1 MLKANIINYKMCA
14 LAIVSSLFEQSKNA
28 TKQGKVIDCS
38 MVEGAAYLSTW
49 LWSSRDVPG
58 VWSGD
63 NKGTNLLDGGK
74 TIRFCTGF

>member
-1 MLKANIINYKMCA
+1 MCA
-14 LAIVSSLFEQSKNA
+14 LAIVSSLFEQSKNT

-63 NKGTNLLDGGK
+63 KKGSNLLDGGK
-74 TIRFCTGF
+74 KIQFFKIFTNFYCPKSK